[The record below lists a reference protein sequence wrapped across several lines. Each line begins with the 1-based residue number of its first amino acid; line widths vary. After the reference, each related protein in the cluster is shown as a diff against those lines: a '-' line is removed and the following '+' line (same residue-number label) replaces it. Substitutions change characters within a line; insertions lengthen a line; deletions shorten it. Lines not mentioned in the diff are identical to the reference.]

1 MKIIDVIKII
11 IFATVFVLFIASLA
25 VRCEAQPTKAVDTI
39 DEWAEV
45 AQNAVREGATKDVSG
60 AYDVILHIS
69 VALSTETAHTG
80 TKIEVQISV
89 NSSGDEDWTTLT
101 SFIGPIGTANSEVT
115 SASEAAGQTV
125 IECASTTGYDADETR
140 WIFFEHTTPANSE
153 FALLVSHVSNTSVT
167 LQDGI
172 TNDQTAGTMFNIAQN
187 YVVQLPFS
195 ANRVRIIYDNTFD
208 VDGSTVHTLARLSKV
223 TGI

>member
-1 MKIIDVIKII
+1 MKRLLIL
-11 IFATVFVLFIASLA
+11 FFVLVGCFGLH
-25 VRCEAQPTKAVDTI
+25 AQPTKSVAAV

-45 AQNAVREGATKDVSG
+45 AQNAVREGATTDVSG

-69 VALSTETAHTG
+69 VALSNETAHTG
-80 TKIEVQISV
+80 SKIDVQISG
-89 NSSGDEDWTTLT
+89 NTSGDEDWTTLM
-101 SFIGPIGTANSEVT
+101 SFIGPTGTANSEVT
-115 SASEAAGQTV
+115 SGTETAGATV
-125 IECASTTGYDADETR
+125 IECASTTGYVADETR

-153 FALLVSHVSNTSVT
+153 LALLVSAVTNTSVT

-187 YVVQLPFS
+187 YVVNLPFS
-195 ANRVRIIYDNTFD
+195 ANRVRVIYDNTFD
-208 VDGSTVHTLARLSKV
+208 VDGATIFTLARLSKV